1 MQKRG
6 IWSSIGGSESDSP
19 AMTSTTPYT
28 TLAELGEEA
37 VVSRLVSGIPD
48 TPGVIAGPG
57 DDCAVI
63 DTGASLW
70 QLLKTDCVVEG
81 VHFFPGTDSRL
92 VGRKAMNRVLSD
104 IAAMGGTPAHALVTL
119 ATDSGRAFSEVEG
132 WQNGLLEAATAAGCS
147 VVGGETSRLP
157 VPGAVITISMTGT
170 VEPERCLFRSG
181 AKPGDLIAVTGK
193 LGGSLA
199 SGRHLSFVPRLVEAR
214 WLAAN
219 AQPTAMMD
227 LSDGLGSDLPRLA
240 AASGT
245 GFRID
250 EERLP
255 CHAGVSPRDATRDG
269 EDYELLLTFSPDA
282 VPGWIGRW
290 REHFP
295 GLDLTIIGQMTEPDH
310 SIPLER
316 GWEHYRQG

>member
-1 MQKRG
+1 
-6 IWSSIGGSESDSP
+6 
-19 AMTSTTPYT
+19 MTSPTPDT
-28 TLAELGEEA
+28 TLADLGEEE
-37 VVSRLVSGIPD
+37 VVSRLVSGIPA

-81 VHFFPGTDSRL
+81 VHFFPRTAPNL

-104 IAAMGGTPAHALVTL
+104 LAAMGGTPAHALVTL

-132 WQNGLLEAATAAGCS
+132 WQSGILEAAAAAGCA

-181 AKPGDLIAVTGK
+181 ARSGDLIAVTGK

-199 SGRHLSFVPRLVEAR
+199 SGRHLTFIPRLVEAR

-219 AQPTAMMD
+219 AKPTAMMD

-245 GFRID
+245 GFRI
-250 EERLP
+250 EEELLP
-255 CHAGVSPRDATRDG
+255 CHAGVSPQDAIRDG
-269 EDYELLLTFSPDA
+269 EDYELLLTFPTETA
-282 VPGWIGRW
+282 PLWIERW

-295 GLDLTIIGQMTEPDH
+295 GLDLTIIGQMTDPDH
-310 SIPLER
+310 STRLGR
-316 GWEHYRQG
+316 GWEHYRQR